1 MKKIFALMLA
11 LCLMLGCTAL
21 AENEISWEQI
31 TPTLEAAGITGE
43 FVTFDE
49 IAVKVFIFNG
59 MAAQELSDEDRQ
71 NGYIGYYAAED
82 GSAIAIQ
89 YVDVNGMT
97 LEDYTANLPE
107 AGATEIETGTVN
119 GLPCVSYEVPEQKT
133 VCIAFT
139 TEAGYVLEVAIAPVA
154 SDEEKIAA
162 SVIMASI
169 QPVEAE

>member
-1 MKKIFALMLA
+1 MKKVFALMLA

-119 GLPCVSYEVPEQKT
+119 GLPCVSYAFNGNL
-133 VCIAFT
+133 CCSFT
-139 TEAGYVLEVAIAPVA
+139 TEKGYILEVSVGPVEDDNA
-154 SDEEKIAA
+154 KFAA
-162 SVIMASI
+162 AAVLASI
-169 QPVEAE
+169 QPATAE

>member
-1 MKKIFALMLA
+1 MKKVFALMLA

-21 AENEISWEQI
+21 AENEITWEQI
-31 TPTLEAAGITGE
+31 VPTLEAAGVTGE

-119 GLPCVSYEVPEQKT
+119 GLPCISYEYNSNL
-133 VCIAFT
+133 CCSFT
-139 TEAGYVLEVAIAPVA
+139 TQKGYILEVAAGPMTDEGFQSVA
-154 SDEEKIAA
+154 SIIF
-162 SVIMASI
+162 SSI
-169 QPVEAE
+169 QAE